1 MDKNKLFTLI
11 GKAVMVILIVVGV
24 TLSYFVMSDGN
35 PDGLDA
41 RGIQALGTE
50 IAQAEG
56 AQNKMTQAELMSY
69 IDEKGME
76 KKEELSKV
84 LHKDVKNVL
93 NFTYFILA
101 LVVVLLLIVGSIF
114 SLLANPKKFLI
125 SLLSGLGFIGIMLAI
140 YYGVSDT
147 VPTILVEKENAA
159 VIENTISEEQR
170 LFVSSNWRIASWAY
184 FSTILL
190 ILSAVIILVV
200 GELAK
205 LFR

>member
-1 MDKNKLFTLI
+1 MDKNKIFTLI
-11 GKAVMVILIVVGV
+11 GKVVMVLLIVVGV

-35 PDGLDA
+35 PDALDA

-56 AQNKMTQAELMSY
+56 AHNKMTQADLMSY

-76 KKEELSKV
+76 KRDELSKV
-84 LHKDVKNVL
+84 LHSDVKNVL
-93 NFTYFILA
+93 NFTFATIFIILF
-101 LVVVLLLIVGSIF
+101 LLLIVGSVF
-114 SLLANPKKFLI
+114 SLMANPKRFVI
-125 SLLSGLGFIGIMLAI
+125 TLLVGVGFVGLLFAI

-147 VPTILVEKENAA
+147 VPTVLVEKENAA

-170 LFVSSNWRIASWAY
+170 QFVASNWRIASWAY
-184 FSTILL
+184 FSTALL
-190 ILSAVIILVV
+190 IISAIVILIV
-200 GELAK
+200 GEVAK

>member
-1 MDKNKLFTLI
+1 MDKNKIFTLI

-24 TLSYFVMSDGN
+24 ILSYFVMSDGN

-56 AQNKMTQAELMSY
+56 AQNKMTQADLMSY
-69 IDEKGME
+69 IEEKGME
-76 KKEELSKV
+76 KKVELSKV

-93 NFTYFILA
+93 NFTYASIFLILF
-101 LVVVLLLIVGSIF
+101 LLLIVGSIF
-114 SLLANPKKFLI
+114 SLLANPKRFLI
-125 SLLSGLGFIGIMLAI
+125 TLLIGLGFVGVMFAI
-140 YYGVSDT
+140 YYGVSDV

-170 LFVSSNWRIASWAY
+170 QFVSSNWRIASWAS
-184 FSTILL
+184 FSTALL
-190 ILSAVIILVV
+190 IISAIVILIV